1 VYRCEAT
8 TVGGFVQQLAVAYVQ
23 HGYWFYVTG
32 EIPERKCPLAVDAK
46 LIDRHD
52 IAISKWSRAR
62 RKQSG
67 RANVQY
73 IRYGRFFVLIA
84 TRGEHR
90 FFEDEPKFRDIRRD
104 SLSFAGYSIGYKL
117 GADRKWHVSVRIH
130 PTEYL
135 KLKAYFLDLAMQRSV
150 ENLTA
155 ELRRIPF
162 EPYAPVRRQFLNI
175 LRAVN
180 RKRKKAGYELVPV
193 EALRLRR
200 RMLRPFSVEAN
211 QTVNAGY
218 TMSESWCGTTPQ
230 L

>member
-1 VYRCEAT
+1 MYRCEAT

-46 LIDRHD
+46 LLDRYG
-52 IAISKWSRAR
+52 IAISKWARAR

-90 FFEDEPKFRDIRRD
+90 FFEDEPTFRDIRREP
-104 SLSFAGYSIGYKL
+104 LSFAGYSISYKL
-117 GADRKWHVSVRIH
+117 GADRKWHASVRIH
-130 PTEYL
+130 PSEYL
-135 KLKAYFLDLAMQRSV
+135 TLKAYLLDLATHRSV
-150 ENLTA
+150 ENLTT
-155 ELRRIPF
+155 EFQRIPF

-180 RKRKKAGYELVPV
+180 RARKQAGYEPVPV

-200 RMLRPFSVEAN
+200 RHVLPFTTLGRKLEATGVRLRIDR
-211 QTVNAGY
+211 
-218 TMSESWCGTTPQ
+218 
-230 L
+230 

>member
-1 VYRCEAT
+1 
-8 TVGGFVQQLAVAYVQ
+8 VGGFVQQLAVAYVQ

-32 EIPERKCPLAVDAK
+32 EIPERKCPLAVDKK
-46 LIDRHD
+46 LLDRYE

-67 RANVQY
+67 RANLQY

-90 FFEDEPKFRDIRRD
+90 FFKDEPTLRDIRRD

-130 PTEYL
+130 PAEYL
-135 KLKAYFLDLAMQRSV
+135 KLKAYFLDLATRRSV
-150 ENLTA
+150 EKLTS
-155 ELRRIPF
+155 EFQGIPF

-180 RKRKKAGYELVPV
+180 RKRKMAGYELVPIK
-193 EALRLRR
+193 ALRLRR
-200 RMLRPFSVEAN
+200 RMVRPFWEA
-211 QTVNAGY
+211 
-218 TMSESWCGTTPQ
+218 GTETAST
-230 L
+230 

>member
-1 VYRCEAT
+1 MYRCEAT

-46 LIDRHD
+46 LLDRYE
-52 IAISKWSRAR
+52 IAISKWARAR
-62 RKQSG
+62 RKRRG
-67 RANVQY
+67 GANVQY
-73 IRYGRFFVLIA
+73 LRYGRFFVLMA

-90 FFEDEPKFRDIRRD
+90 FFEDEPTFRDIRRD

-130 PTEYL
+130 PSEYL
-135 KLKAYFLDLAMQRSV
+135 KLKAYLMDLATYRSV

-155 ELRRIPF
+155 EFQRIPF

-180 RKRKKAGYELVPV
+180 RERKRAGFEFVDHM
-193 EALRLRR
+193 ALRLRR
-200 RMLRPFSVEAN
+200 RPLLPFA
-211 QTVNAGY
+211 AG
-218 TMSESWCGTTPQ
+218 SRSAE
-230 L
+230 

>member
-1 VYRCEAT
+1 MYRCEAT

-32 EIPERKCPLAVDAK
+32 EISERKCPLAVDAK
-46 LIDRHD
+46 LIDRYE

-67 RANVQY
+67 GANVQY
-73 IRYGRFFVLIA
+73 IRFGRFFVLIA

-90 FFEDEPKFRDIRRD
+90 FFEGEPNFQDIRRN
-104 SLSFAGYSIGYKL
+104 SLSFAGYSIGFKL

-130 PTEYL
+130 PAEYL
-135 KLKAYFLDLAMQRSV
+135 KLKAYLLDLATRRSV

-155 ELRRIPF
+155 EFQGIPF

-180 RKRKKAGYELVPV
+180 RKRKEAGFELVPV

-200 RMLRPFSVEAN
+200 RMLKPFGHVEPA
-211 QTVNAGY
+211 AERSY
-218 TMSESWCGTTPQ
+218 D
-230 L
+230 

>member
-1 VYRCEAT
+1 M
-8 TVGGFVQQLAVAYVQ
+8 AYVQ

-32 EIPERKCPLAVDAK
+32 KIPERKCQLAVDGK
-46 LIDRHD
+46 LIDRYE

-62 RKQSG
+62 KKQSG
-67 RANVQY
+67 QSNVQY
-73 IRYGRFFVLIA
+73 IRFGRFFVLIA

-104 SLSFAGYSIGYKL
+104 SLSFAGYSIGYQL

-130 PTEYL
+130 PSEYL
-135 KLKAYFLDLAMQRSV
+135 QLKAYFLDLATRRSV
-150 ENLTA
+150 ENLTT
-155 ELRRIPF
+155 EFRRIPF

-180 RKRKKAGYELVPV
+180 RKRKKAGFELVPV

-200 RMLRPFSVEAN
+200 RMIRPFDVVIKKWTSSTA
-211 QTVNAGY
+211 A
-218 TMSESWCGTTPQ
+218 
-230 L
+230 

>member
-1 VYRCEAT
+1 
-8 TVGGFVQQLAVAYVQ
+8 VGGFVQQLAVAYVQ

-46 LIDRHD
+46 LIDRYE

-67 RANVQY
+67 HANVQY

-90 FFEDEPKFRDIRRD
+90 FFEDESKLRDIRRD

-130 PTEYL
+130 PSEYL
-135 KLKAYFLDLAMQRSV
+135 KLKAYFLDLATHRSV
-150 ENLTA
+150 ENLAA
-155 ELRRIPF
+155 EFQRIPF

-200 RMLRPFSVEAN
+200 RMLRPFGIAANGLNRVEHNYVRGSGA
-211 QTVNAGY
+211 
-218 TMSESWCGTTPQ
+218 
-230 L
+230 

>member
-1 VYRCEAT
+1 
-8 TVGGFVQQLAVAYVQ
+8 
-23 HGYWFYVTG
+23 VTG
-32 EIPERKCPLAVDAK
+32 KIPERKCPLAVDAK
-46 LIDRHD
+46 LIDRYE

-67 RANVQY
+67 GANVQY

-84 TRGEHR
+84 TRGDHR
-90 FFEDEPKFRDIRRD
+90 FFEDESTFRDIRRD

-130 PTEYL
+130 PAEYL
-135 KLKAYFLDLAMQRSV
+135 KLKAYFLDLATHRS
-150 ENLTA
+150 A
-155 ELRRIPF
+155 EKVSAEFQRIPF

-180 RKRKKAGYELVPV
+180 RERKKAGFEPVLV

-200 RMLRPFSVEAN
+200 RILRPF
-211 QTVNAGY
+211 
-218 TMSESWCGTTPQ
+218 GTGQ
-230 L
+230 INERRLD

>member
-1 VYRCEAT
+1 MYRCEAT

-32 EIPERKCPLAVDAK
+32 EIPERKCPHAVDQK
-46 LIDRHD
+46 LIDRYE
-52 IAISKWSRAR
+52 IEISKWSRAR

-73 IRYGRFFVLIA
+73 IRCGRFFVLIA
-84 TRGEHR
+84 TRGEHH
-90 FFEDEPKFRDIRRD
+90 FFEDEPTFRDIRREP
-104 SLSFAGYSIGYKL
+104 LSFAGYSISYKL
-117 GADRKWHVSVRIH
+117 GVDRKWHVSVRIH

-135 KLKAYFLDLAMQRSV
+135 KLKAYFLDLATRRSV
-150 ENLTA
+150 EKLMP
-155 ELRRIPF
+155 EFQRIPF

-180 RKRKKAGYELVPV
+180 RERKRAGYKLVPL

-200 RMLRPFSVEAN
+200 RVLKPFRDSN
-211 QTVNAGY
+211 G
-218 TMSESWCGTTPQ
+218 
-230 L
+230 